1 MLCFGYSQSWWGPH
15 PGYPASLGCP
25 KLGKYS
31 LALWVTIWAFAV
43 DSKCLLTWPLTRRIE
58 AGPSETSQL
67 FLLTMQHLPRQ
78 NNQKTPFPLRFF
90 VNACLG
96 SCNNLKDEK
105 VCILQN
111 KTKPNLDKE
120 WLSACG
126 NSIRA
131 SLIHNKNAFYSSEKR
146 KSCKLPCW

>member
-1 MLCFGYSQSWWGPH
+1 MMGSSPWVSCFPWVPQ
-15 PGYPASLGCP
+15 A
-25 KLGKYS
+25 GKI
-31 LALWVTIWAFAV
+31 LP
-43 DSKCLLTWPLTRRIE
+43 CLMSYNMSICRGQQVPSNLPLTRWIE
-58 AGPSETSQL
+58 VGPSETSQL

-78 NNQKTPFPLRFF
+78 NNQKNPFPLRFF

-111 KTKPNLDKE
+111 KTKPNSDKE
-120 WLSACG
+120 WLRACG
-126 NSIRA
+126 NSICA

-146 KSCKLPCW
+146 KSCKLPC